1 MVVLTI
7 FAIIGIAAC
16 FAVGYWAI
24 SKKCPKAGDKIA
36 DSVDK
41 IFGAFK
47 RKDSQTVDELNKL
60 DKE

>member
-24 SKKCPKAGDKIA
+24 SKKCPKVGDKIA

-41 IFGAFK
+41 VFGAFK
-47 RKDSQTVDELNKL
+47 RKDSQTVDELDKL